1 MTKSEFSAW
10 VKVTDGSAS
19 RWTLDENRWHNNEEM
34 LFYKGGQDG
43 KFIWIYRDGMMHL
56 GTYEDAFPHIGHAC
70 FQPMFAKQFAS
81 RDEAYARLLECGGG
95 GFVIGSTQKLQ
106 STMAGRAGSHN

>member
-56 GTYEDAFPHIGHAC
+56 GTYEMPSRTSVTHAFNRCSPNNLLPEMRLTHGCLNAG
-70 FQPMFAKQFAS
+70 
-81 RDEAYARLLECGGG
+81 EAVL
-95 GFVIGSTQKLQ
+95 
-106 STMAGRAGSHN
+106 